1 MPILLGITF
10 LSFSMMHIAGSDVVV
25 QKYDN
30 AGITVAQEIIDAERA
45 RLGLDKPFLA
55 QYLEWLGKIVKGDM
69 GTSFVSG
76 KNVFDSFIVKLP
88 ATLLLTTASIL
99 LTIVISIPLGIIA
112 AINKSNYID
121 YFIRGFSFIGNSM
134 PNFFISLVLMYFI
147 SIKLGLLPVISTSIS
162 VKSVMLPSLTLAIAM
177 SSKYLRQV
185 RATVLEELSKGYI
198 VGEKARGIQ
207 FHTTLFK
214 SVLRVSLITIVTLL
228 ALSIGSLLGGT
239 AIVESIFM
247 WDGVGKLA
255 VDAINLRDYP
265 MIQAYVMWMAF
276 IYVSINLI
284 TDILYSYLDPRIRYT
299 S

>member
-10 LSFSMMHIAGSDVVV
+10 LSFSMIHIAGSDVVV

-45 RLGLDKPFLA
+45 RLGLDKPFLV
-55 QYLEWLGKIVKGDM
+55 QYLEWLSKIVKGDM

-76 KNVFDSFIVKLP
+76 KKVFDSFIVKLP

-112 AINKSNYID
+112 AINKNNYVD
-121 YFIRGFSFIGNSM
+121 YVIRGFSFIGNSM

-162 VKSVMLPSLTLAIAM
+162 LKSVMLPSLTLAIAM

-276 IYVSINLI
+276 IYVSINLV

>member
-10 LSFSMMHIAGSDVVV
+10 LSFSMIHIAGSDVVV

-112 AINKSNYID
+112 AINKNNYVD
-121 YFIRGFSFIGNSM
+121 YVIRGFSFIGNSM

-162 VKSVMLPSLTLAIAM
+162 LKSVMLPSLTLAIAM

>member
-10 LSFSMMHIAGSDVVV
+10 LSFSMIHIAGSDVVV

-45 RLGLDKPFLA
+45 RLGLDKPFLV
-55 QYLEWLGKIVKGDM
+55 QYLEWLSKIVKGDM

-112 AINKSNYID
+112 AINKNNYVD
-121 YFIRGFSFIGNSM
+121 YVIRGFSFIGNSM